1 MSASLLVELFT
12 EELPPKSL
20 KRLGDAFADAI
31 AKGLQ
36 SRGLIEQSA
45 STTVFATPRR
55 LAVHI
60 STVRAKGKDAPVEQK
75 LMPLSVART
84 SDGKASE
91 ALRKKLVGLGR
102 GHLADLFPNA
112 KYGPDSLLV
121 KSDGKA
127 DSVYLCTLALGQPL
141 ARALDE
147 SLRDAIEELPIPKV
161 MSYQLSDGA
170 TTVQFVR
177 PVHGLV
183 ALHGSEIVAVSAL
196 GLKAGRI
203 THGHRF
209 LGTKDIPVATA
220 DAYEEALAAHG
231 KVIASFD
238 ERRTATEQ
246 QLRAKA
252 TELKA
257 SLGPEADVAPLLD
270 EVTALVEYPTV
281 YVGEF
286 ESEFLSVPQECLIL
300 TMRANQKYFPLFD
313 KSGKLTNKFLIVSN
327 MRLENP
333 KNIVE
338 GNQRVVRPRLADA
351 RFFFETDKK
360 IKLDERVKRLASVT
374 YHNRIGKQLERVER
388 IRRLAVAIAGLIG
401 VDTILTDRAA
411 LLAKADLVTGMVGE
425 FPELQGVMGHY
436 YALADGESP
445 VVAEAVEQHY
455 WPKFSGDKLPT
466 NDVGACVSLADRLI
480 SIVGIFGVGES
491 PSGEKDPYGLRRNA
505 LGFIRILV
513 ERGISLDARQ
523 LIDQAAQLF
532 MDPEVYKSSAT
543 YLQEEHEQRTKGEK
557 GFTAFGSGHG
567 DITISPEAKSSV
579 YQFILERLRGY
590 LRDKQYTANEIE
602 AVLVLRPSRIDQV
615 LARIDAVRAFAT
627 MPEAQSLASANKRI
641 GNILKKVDNGVSEI
655 NSDLLTDPSE
665 IALAKVVEQLRPD
678 ARARFAAGDYAGT
691 LKLLAQVR
699 DPVDIFFTNVM
710 VMSDNLELRANR
722 IALLRELHGL
732 MNQVADISKLAA

>member
-1 MSASLLVELFT
+1 MNANLLIELFT
-12 EELPPKSL
+12 EELPPKAL
-20 KRLGDAFADAI
+20 KKIGEVFAREI
-31 AKGLQ
+31 RQ
-36 SRGLIEQSA
+36 GLIDHRLVTPEEKWQW
-45 STTVFATPRR
+45 FATPRR
-55 LAVHI
+55 LAIYIQHVAPQQLPRLVTEKLVPVSI
-60 STVRAKGKDAPVEQK
+60 AFDA
-75 LMPLSVART
+75 
-84 SDGKASE
+84 DGKPTQ
-91 ALRKKLVGLGR
+91 ALLKKLQSKGFREADIPAFERRVEGKTETLFFQWTDSGFALEQVLGDILVDA
-102 GHLADLFPNA
+102 LA
-112 KYGPDSLLV
+112 K
-121 KSDGKA
+121 
-127 DSVYLCTLALGQPL
+127 
-141 ARALDE
+141 
-147 SLRDAIEELPIPKV
+147 LPIPKV
-161 MSYQLSDGA
+161 MNYQLADGV

-177 PVHGLV
+177 PAHGLV
-183 ALHGSEIVAVSAL
+183 ALHGSEIVPISAL
-196 GLKAGRI
+196 GLKADRI

-209 LGTKDIPVATA
+209 VGAKDISVATA

-231 KVIASFD
+231 QVIASFD
-238 ERRTATEQ
+238 ERRTEIEQ

-257 SLGPEADVAPLLD
+257 SLGPETDVAPLLD

-313 KSGKLTNKFLIVSN
+313 NSGKLTNKFLIVSN

-360 IKLDERVKRLASVT
+360 IRLDERVQRLALVT
-374 YHNRIGKQLERVER
+374 YHNRIGNQLERIER
-388 IRRLAVAIAGLIG
+388 IRKLAVAIAGLIG
-401 VDTILTDRAA
+401 ADTKLTDRAA
-411 LLAKADLVTGMVGE
+411 LLAKADLVTDMVGE
-425 FPELQGVMGHY
+425 FPELQGVMGRY

-455 WPKFSGDKLPT
+455 WPRFAGDNLPT
-466 NDVGACVSLADRLI
+466 DNVGACVSLADRLI
-480 SIVGIFGVGES
+480 SIIGIFGADEA
-491 PSGEKDPYGLRRNA
+491 PSGEKDPYALRRSA
-505 LGFIRILV
+505 VGFIRILI
-513 ERGISLDARQ
+513 ERRIPLDAIE
-523 LIDQAAQLF
+523 LIDQAAQFF
-532 MDPEVYKSSAT
+532 MDPEVHKSSAAF
-543 YLQEEHEQRTKGEK
+543 LKEDHELRTKHEK
-557 GFTAFGSGHG
+557 GIKMFAFGYA
-567 DITISPEAKSSV
+567 DIKISEDVKSSV

-602 AVLVLRPSRIDQV
+602 AVLALKPSRIDQV
-615 LARIDAVRAFAT
+615 VARIDAVRAFAA
-627 MPEAQSLASANKRI
+627 MPEAESLASANKRI
-641 GNILKKVDNGVSEI
+641 GNILKKAGSSASTIDFA
-655 NSDLLTDPSE
+655 LLTDPSE
-665 IALAKVVEQLRPD
+665 KALAKVVEQLRPD

-722 IALLRELHGL
+722 IALLRELHSL

>member
-1 MSASLLVELFT
+1 MNANLLVELLT
-12 EELPPKSL
+12 EELPPKAL
-20 KRLGDAFADAI
+20 KKIGEVFAREI
-31 AKGLQ
+31 RQ
-36 SRGLIEQSA
+36 GLIDHRLVTPEQKWQW
-45 STTVFATPRR
+45 FATPRR
-55 LAVHI
+55 LAIHI
-60 STVRAKGKDAPVEQK
+60 EHVAPQQLPRVVTEKLVPVSIAFDA
-75 LMPLSVART
+75 
-84 SDGKASE
+84 DGKPTQ
-91 ALRKKLVGLGR
+91 ALLKKLQSKGLR
-102 GHLADLFPNA
+102 EADISALERRVEGKTETLFFQWTDGGFALEQVLGDILVDAFA
-112 KYGPDSLLV
+112 K
-121 KSDGKA
+121 
-127 DSVYLCTLALGQPL
+127 
-141 ARALDE
+141 
-147 SLRDAIEELPIPKV
+147 LPIPKV
-161 MSYQLSDGA
+161 MNYQLADGA

-177 PVHGLV
+177 PAHGLV
-183 ALHGSEIVAVSAL
+183 ALHGSEIVPVFAL
-196 GLKAGRI
+196 GLKADRI
-203 THGHRF
+203 TQGHRF
-209 LGTKDIPVATA
+209 QGAKDISVATA

-231 KVIASFD
+231 KVIASFE

-252 TELKA
+252 TELEA

-281 YVGEF
+281 YAGEF

-313 KSGKLTNKFLIVSN
+313 NSGKLTNKFLIVSN

-360 IKLDERVKRLASVT
+360 IKLDERVQRLASVT
-374 YHNRIGKQLERVER
+374 YHNRIGNQLARVER
-388 IRRLAVAIAGLIG
+388 IRKLAVAIAELIG
-401 VDTILTDRAA
+401 ANAKLADRAA
-411 LLAKADLVTGMVGE
+411 LLAKADLVSDMVGE

-445 VVAEAVEQHY
+445 VVAEAIEQHY
-455 WPKFSGDKLPT
+455 WPRFSGDKLPT

-480 SIVGIFGVGES
+480 SIVGIFGIGEA
-491 PSGEKDPYGLRRNA
+491 PSGEKDPYALRRNA
-505 LGFIRILV
+505 LGIIRILV

-532 MDPEVYKSSAT
+532 ADPKVHDSSDA
-543 YLQEEHEQRTKGEK
+543 YLQQEQEQRTKYEKGEK
-557 GFTAFGSGHG
+557 LFAFGHASLN
-567 DITISPEAKSSV
+567 ISQDAKSSV
-579 YQFILERLRGY
+579 YEFILERLRGY

-602 AVLVLRPSRIDQV
+602 AVLALKPSRIDQV
-615 LARIDAVRAFAT
+615 VARIDAVRAFAA

-641 GNILKKVDNGVSEI
+641 GNILRKIDNSASAI
-655 NSDLLTDPSE
+655 DFALLTDPSE
-665 IALAKVVEQLRPD
+665 KALAKVVEQLRPE

-710 VMSDNLELRANR
+710 VMSDNPELRANR

-732 MNQVADISKLAA
+732 MNQIADISKLAA